1 MFFRKMRAKYTS
13 IIRKLPSAHAPPTAT
28 PAPVETSLRIT
39 PAKLMTARISQPEIE
54 MLLRMND
61 GGSWFRIQRTPLMR
75 STKAETKPK
84 NNPTTI
90 AHGYVST

>member
-61 GGSWFRIQRTPLMR
+61 GGVLVSH
-75 STKAETKPK
+75 STDPPDEIDKSGNKTQKQSD
-84 NNPTTI
+84 TI
-90 AHGYVST
+90 AHGYVSK

>member
-1 MFFRKMRAKYTS
+1 
-13 IIRKLPSAHAPPTAT
+13 
-28 PAPVETSLRIT
+28 
-39 PAKLMTARISQPEIE
+39 MTARISQPEIE

-90 AHGYVST
+90 AHGYVSK